1 MPAFYAHDRFGK
13 KVAERLPKTLQQTV
27 KRHYRQYRIGL
38 QGPDLFFFYQPY
50 RPKPGDK
57 NMEIISMIFPQ
68 CPFSSTPRKVVR
80 KRGESSREY
89 AYLMG
94 FVCHFILDSEC
105 HPYVEKMIH
114 ESGISHSEIEMEFDR
129 LSLKGRLY

>member
-50 RPKPGDK
+50 RPNRVTKYGNHLHD
-57 NMEIISMIFPQ
+57 ISAM
-68 CPFSSTPRKVVR
+68 PFSSTPRKWCV
-80 KRGESSREY
+80 RGERAAGS
-89 AYLMG
+89 MP
-94 FVCHFILDSEC
+94 I
-105 HPYVEKMIH
+105 
-114 ESGISHSEIEMEFDR
+114 
-129 LSLKGRLY
+129 